1 MINEPASSSIID
13 SGSSKA
19 LSHVPNGMQ
28 KREWLTRLD
37 LAAAYRIVHLHGWT
51 SQVYNHITARIPG
64 TEHLLI
70 NPFGHAYD
78 EITPFNLVK
87 IDMEGNK
94 LENSPYPVNVAGLT
108 IHSAI
113 HSARPDLQCIA
124 HTHSQNATAI
134 CCLEEGFIP
143 LTQMGC
149 MFHERIGMHEF
160 QGIALDAAERES
172 LVKDLGKSNH
182 TMLLNNHGILV
193 SGPTIAHTI
202 TRLYHFEDCA
212 GVQLKAMA
220 AVAGGATLKRP
231 SMDAVLKTRD
241 QFESGASQAGADVLL
256 PEWPAYLRMLDKL
269 DPHWCLSTKCQD
281 E

>member
-1 MINEPASSSIID
+1 MSSVRST
-13 SGSSKA
+13 SKDTEIHSLNA
-19 LSHVPNGMQ
+19 TAKKYSDI
-28 KREWLTRLD
+28 EWQTRVD
-37 LAAAYRIVHLHGWT
+37 LAAAYRLVHFYGWT

-78 EITPFNLVK
+78 EICPSNLVK
-87 IDMEGNK
+87 IDIDGNK
-94 LENSPYPVNVAGLT
+94 LDDNPYPVNAAGYT

-113 HSARPDLQCIA
+113 HAARPDLQCVL

-149 MFHERIGMHEF
+149 MFHERIGVHEF
-160 QGIALDAAERES
+160 EGIALDLAERETI
-172 LVKDLGKSNH
+172 VKDLGKS
-182 TMLLNNHGILV
+182 
-193 SGPTIAHTI
+193 IAHAF

-220 AVAGGATLKRP
+220 AVAGGGTLKRP
-231 SMDAVLKTRD
+231 RPEVVVKTRE
-241 QFESGASQAGADVLL
+241 QFESGAAQGGADVLL
-256 PEWPAYLRMLDKL
+256 PEWPAYLRMLDRL
-269 DPHWCLSTKCQD
+269 DSQWRES
-281 E
+281 

>member
-1 MINEPASSSIID
+1 MSAVNPIEDKSDYAKQRLNRASVSE
-13 SGSSKA
+13 
-19 LSHVPNGMQ
+19 V
-28 KREWLTRLD
+28 EWQTRVD
-37 LAAAYRIVHLHGWT
+37 LAAAYRLVHYYGWT

-64 TEHLLI
+64 TEALLI

-78 EITPFNLVK
+78 EIRPDNLVK
-87 IDMEGNK
+87 IDIEGNK
-94 LENSPYPVNVAGLT
+94 LDDNPYPINLAGYT

-113 HSARPDLQCIA
+113 HSARSDLQCVL

-149 MFHERIGMHEF
+149 MFHDRIGTHEF
-160 QGIALDAAERES
+160 EGIALDLAERE
-172 LVKDLGKSNH
+172 VIVRDLGADKH
-182 TMLLNNHGILV
+182 TMLLFNHGILICGQ
-193 SGPTIAHTI
+193 SIAHAV

-231 SMDAVLKTRD
+231 DPDVVIKTRN
-241 QFESGASQAGADVLL
+241 QFESGAAQGGADVLL
-256 PEWPAYLRMLDKL
+256 PEWPAYLRMLDRI
-269 DPHWCLSTKCQD
+269 DPGWRD
-281 E
+281 AG